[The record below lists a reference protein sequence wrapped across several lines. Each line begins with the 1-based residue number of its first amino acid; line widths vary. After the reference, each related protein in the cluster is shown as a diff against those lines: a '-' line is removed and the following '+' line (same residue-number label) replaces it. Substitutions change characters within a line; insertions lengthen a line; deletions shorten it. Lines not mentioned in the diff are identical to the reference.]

1 MAADLRSSKV
11 IIHVQPPVFGSK
23 SATAKKCEIKYE
35 KNIISCETSGAVD
48 PAKRDVERTRIE
60 LAMVDFRTRD
70 CALPAHHAELM
81 GLMGFPFGNMRLPGV
96 LVEVVF

>member
-81 GLMGFPFGNMRLPGV
+81 GLMGFPFGNMRLPWS
-96 LVEVVF
+96 F